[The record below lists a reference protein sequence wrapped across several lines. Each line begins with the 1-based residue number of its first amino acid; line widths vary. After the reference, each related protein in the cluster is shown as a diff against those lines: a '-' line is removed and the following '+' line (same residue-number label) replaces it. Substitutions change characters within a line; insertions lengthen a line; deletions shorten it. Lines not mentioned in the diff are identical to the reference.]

1 MDAVTQINRAEG
13 RDLRLDVSKLYR
25 ISSVGPWSTCLLTC
39 AKPPAE
45 IFIKPGWRASASCAT
60 TRPSEVCGMKKR
72 QDRSTEIS
80 IAFAMVAL
88 VAAIL
93 IVYFDTAHKLKLLDE
108 RIENIEMSGPQ
119 TK

>member
-1 MDAVTQINRAEG
+1 MSFDMRETARRNFLLSRMACFG
-13 RDLRLDVSKLYR
+13 FLRHHAGSL
-25 ISSVGPWSTCLLTC
+25 WN
-39 AKPPAE
+39 E
-45 IFIKPGWRASASCAT
+45 
-60 TRPSEVCGMKKR
+60 KR

-93 IVYFDTAHKLKLLDE
+93 IVYFDTAHKTKLLDE
-108 RIENIEMSGPQ
+108 RIENIEMSGPH

>member
-1 MDAVTQINRAEG
+1 
-13 RDLRLDVSKLYR
+13 
-25 ISSVGPWSTCLLTC
+25 
-39 AKPPAE
+39 
-45 IFIKPGWRASASCAT
+45 
-60 TRPSEVCGMKKR
+60 MKKR

-93 IVYFDTAHKLKLLDE
+93 IVYFDTAHKTKLLDE
-108 RIENIEMSGPQ
+108 RIENIEMSGPH

>member
-1 MDAVTQINRAEG
+1 
-13 RDLRLDVSKLYR
+13 
-25 ISSVGPWSTCLLTC
+25 
-39 AKPPAE
+39 
-45 IFIKPGWRASASCAT
+45 
-60 TRPSEVCGMKKR
+60 MKKTR
-72 QDRSTEIS
+72 RESEIL

-93 IVYFDTAHKLKLLDE
+93 IVYFDTAHKLKLLDQ

>member
-1 MDAVTQINRAEG
+1 VLRVTYEKCGQDG
-13 RDLRLDVSKLYR
+13 R
-25 ISSVGPWSTCLLTC
+25 
-39 AKPPAE
+39 
-45 IFIKPGWRASASCAT
+45 
-60 TRPSEVCGMKKR
+60 GMKKR
-72 QDRSTEIS
+72 KDRTTEIS

>member
-1 MDAVTQINRAEG
+1 
-13 RDLRLDVSKLYR
+13 
-25 ISSVGPWSTCLLTC
+25 
-39 AKPPAE
+39 
-45 IFIKPGWRASASCAT
+45 
-60 TRPSEVCGMKKR
+60 MKKR

-80 IAFAMVAL
+80 IACAMVAL

-93 IVYFDTAHKLKLLDE
+93 IVYFDTAHKLKLLDK

>member
-1 MDAVTQINRAEG
+1 MVRERPKALFFMDRLLCDDRRHG
-13 RDLRLDVSKLYR
+13 RN
-25 ISSVGPWSTCLLTC
+25 G
-39 AKPPAE
+39 
-45 IFIKPGWRASASCAT
+45 
-60 TRPSEVCGMKKR
+60 CGMKKR
-72 QDRSTEIS
+72 KDRSTEIT

-93 IVYFDTAHKLKLLDE
+93 IVYFDTAYKLKLLDE

>member
-1 MDAVTQINRAEG
+1 MASIVTDFHLDRRTRAWRG
-13 RDLRLDVSKLYR
+13 FYVV
-25 ISSVGPWSTCLLTC
+25 IFPALLS
-39 AKPPAE
+39 
-45 IFIKPGWRASASCAT
+45 G
-60 TRPSEVCGMKKR
+60 VCGMKKR
-72 QDRSTEIS
+72 KDRSAEIL

-93 IVYFDTAHKLKLLDE
+93 IVYFDTVHKLKLLDA

>member
-1 MDAVTQINRAEG
+1 MARFLCPHFLA
-13 RDLRLDVSKLYR
+13 
-25 ISSVGPWSTCLLTC
+25 
-39 AKPPAE
+39 
-45 IFIKPGWRASASCAT
+45 FIGSLWN
-60 TRPSEVCGMKKR
+60 EKR
-72 QDRSTEIS
+72 KDRSTEIS

-93 IVYFDTAHKLKLLDE
+93 IVYFDTAHKLKLLDA